1 MKIIHFNLEDND
13 KYILDNEQLLVTI
26 GAFDGIHLGH
36 KKLLEKLI
44 SEKKN
49 KGNNYKTA
57 VLTFDIHPDF
67 TLEKRSSH
75 GCIEDKDDINK
86 EFSSYGIDYLFLL
99 KNDVLKLEYND
110 FHRLVLDRINV
121 KEVVVGSEFKYGKGA
136 LGNINTLKKDYIVK
150 TFLVL
155 NTDGNKISSSQIRL
169 DLENGKIEEV
179 NKFLGEEYWC
189 YFTIK
194 RVEDCDGIYKY
205 HLVLNPLYIHLSKG
219 TYLVKIKESATNE
232 KLIFTED
239 DIILESKYKII
250 SKDNKLKINFVKKI

>member
-13 KYILDNEQLLVTI
+13 KYILYNEQLLVTI

-121 KEVVVGSEFKYGKGA
+121 KEV
-136 LGNINTLKKDYIVK
+136 I
-150 TFLVL
+150 
-155 NTDGNKISSSQIRL
+155 DGNKISSSQIRL

>member
-1 MKIIHFNLEDND
+1 MN
-13 KYILDNEQLLVTI
+13 
-26 GAFDGIHLGH
+26 
-36 KKLLEKLI
+36 
-44 SEKKN
+44 KN
-49 KGNNYKTA
+49 
-57 VLTFDIHPDF
+57 I
-67 TLEKRSSH
+67 
-75 GCIEDKDDINK
+75 
-86 EFSSYGIDYLFLL
+86 
-99 KNDVLKLEYND
+99 
-110 FHRLVLDRINV
+110 
-121 KEVVVGSEFKYGKGA
+121 
-136 LGNINTLKKDYIVK
+136 